1 MKDEGKL
8 MFPIVLKGEVVHG
21 KALGRTVGM
30 PTANIS
36 VDVDCL
42 PEAGVYATRIEV
54 EGCVYDSVT
63 NIGKRPSVDD
73 SEHITV
79 ETYILDFQQM
89 VYGDS
94 IVVSFVEF
102 IRPERK
108 FSSVDELKKACDVFV
123 LCVKLVSVEKLLNA

>member
-79 ETYILDFQQM
+79 ETYILDFEKDI
-89 VYGDS
+89 YGK
-94 IVVSFVEF
+94 IVILEICKFLRPV
-102 IRPERK
+102 IRFK
-108 FSSVDELKKACDVFV
+108 SLKAVREQ
-123 LCVKLVSVEKLLNA
+123 VEKDILETKKYFA